1 MINVNNDFKLKTKK
15 IKQQNIKLGILDGET
30 TVKEVHFMPTKQ
42 FNALPVWMLRA
53 RKKVIAKEL
62 KYSFEGNLFKTIMK
76 QIEITVKNAG
86 ELKDKDVNFQYG
98 LYINNDFKYVDLGNY
113 YIKDIEDNKGKSELI
128 VTGYDKMINFMKTFK
143 QSELQLTYPCT
154 ILALVQKMCEVCK
167 VELYSTNFFNSDLD
181 VEEDYFT
188 TQELTYRDVLEKVA
202 ESTLTTIFIKDNKLY
217 LHKLT
222 NDAVEKLDTS
232 YLTGLTIKE
241 KFGPV
246 NALVLG
252 RGDVEDNVEA
262 KDDTSIAQNGRCEIR
277 FDENEFVEYQRE
289 DVIDGMFEQ
298 IKGLEYYSFE
308 GSDLGVV
315 WLEPCDLLEVE
326 DSEGSI
332 YKTIYLSA
340 NITIN
345 TGISSDIE
353 AEIPEETNTEYK
365 VTTKEEKKTLK
376 VERLAKKNEGLIQD
390 VIEEQTETTQ
400 KLTKVEQDIDGI
412 KETVSSVETKVEEV
426 KGKAESAQSTANTA
440 NSNAIQAQNTANE
453 AKETAKINTTKIT
466 EVEKT
471 VDGISQSVTSV
482 EEKIETV
489 ENKADTAQSTA
500 NSATQ
505 KAEDA
510 QTNANNAHNIANTA
524 KDNAQKA
531 QDTADNINNDLT
543 QNYYTKTETNSQIK
557 QKADSITQSVSKTY
571 STKTETTNAKNEAIN
586 SANASTDKKLED
598 YTVTEE
604 LGTIIEQNY
613 EHVKVAW
620 NQISDYIQMMIA
632 NGEASLAILD
642 KSKNLLMSLDKEGIN
657 YYKNGENIPF
667 GEMGIKEVGGQNFIS
682 FSVLADYDSSIQD
695 GMAWGITNK
704 STGKFFP
711 LLYISNFS
719 LGPENSEMGWGELVL
734 ASSDLIL
741 DMNASIQAGNI
752 RIYGGTIGELMF
764 LNKITGEALLII
776 ETENDVIGT
785 YQKIQILENISF
797 YKNQAGSNSFKIGND
812 NNRYCLFTDD
822 GSVYCSHLAISDG
835 PNGVYISPNGEIS
848 GNLYFYSL
856 PSYQGDPLV
865 WGKGHTYH
873 LNWTGSQLQFWV
885 DNTNVGT
892 LSDKRLKKEI
902 QEIDNNFI
910 KAIEEIE
917 MKQFKVANR
926 NGLISFGIL
935 AQDLI
940 EIFKKYKK
948 NPFDYEIVQETQYRK
963 DDETIYYTINYE
975 QFLILKQKATDIKI
989 KQLQEENKDK
999 DELIKN
1005 LIKRVEK
1012 LEGSANGN

>member
-1 MINVNNDFKLKTKK
+1 MYIVDEQQVKAIYDNLKDLTA
-15 IKQQNIKLGILDGET
+15 N
-30 TVKEVHFMPTKQ
+30 
-42 FNALPVWMLRA
+42 
-53 RKKVIAKEL
+53 
-62 KYSFEGNLFKTIMK
+62 SFEGKTIIDPALDVGDK
-76 QIEITVKNAG
+76 IIVNGKAIIYQGELDFQGRFIAEITSKIEIKQKQETT
-86 ELKDKDVNFQYG
+86 
-98 LYINNDFKYVDLGNY
+98 
-113 YIKDIEDNKGKSELI
+113 IKEQSQ
-128 VTGYDKMINFMKTFK
+128 KMINRRV
-143 QSELQLTYPCT
+143 QSRINEAEGKITQL
-154 ILALVQKMCEVCK
+154 
-167 VELYSTNFFNSDLD
+167 
-181 VEEDYFT
+181 VEENN
-188 TQELTYRDVLEKVA
+188 E
-202 ESTLTTIFIKDNKLY
+202 
-217 LHKLT
+217 
-222 NDAVEKLDTS
+222 TS
-232 YLTGLTIKE
+232 
-241 KFGPV
+241 
-246 NALVLG
+246 
-252 RGDVEDNVEA
+252 
-262 KDDTSIAQNGRCEIR
+262 S
-277 FDENEFVEYQRE
+277 
-289 DVIDGMFEQ
+289 
-298 IKGLEYYSFE
+298 
-308 GSDLGVV
+308 
-315 WLEPCDLLEVE
+315 
-326 DSEGSI
+326 
-332 YKTIYLSA
+332 
-340 NITIN
+340 
-345 TGISSDIE
+345 
-353 AEIPEETNTEYK
+353 
-365 VTTKEEKKTLK
+365 
-376 VERLAKKNEGLIQD
+376 
-390 VIEEQTETTQ
+390 
-400 KLTKVEQDIDGI
+400 KLTKVEQTIDGI

-489 ENKADTAQSTA
+489 ESKADTAQLTA

-505 KAEDA
+505 KAENA
-510 QTNANNAHNIANTA
+510 ETNANNAQSTANTA
-524 KDNAQKA
+524 NNNAQKA
-531 QDTADNINNDLT
+531 QDTANNINNNLS

-620 NQISDYIQMMIA
+620 NQISDYIQMMIV

-642 KSKNLLMSLDKEGIN
+642 KNKNLLMSLDKEGIN

-734 ASSDLIL
+734 ESSDLIL
-741 DMNASIQAGNI
+741 DMNASIKAGNI
-752 RIYGGTIGELMF
+752 KISGGIIGELVF
-764 LNKITGEALLII
+764 SSTITDETLLLINPGNNITG
-776 ETENDVIGT
+776 D
-785 YQKIQILENISF
+785 YSSFQILENISF

-822 GSVYCSHLAISDG
+822 GSAYCSYLAITDG
-835 PNGVYISPNGEIS
+835 SRGVNISPNGEIS
-848 GNLYFYSL
+848 GNLYFYNL
-856 PSYQGDPLV
+856 PSYQGEPLV

-873 LNWTGSQLQFWV
+873 LTWTGSQLQFWV
-885 DNTNVGT
+885 DNINVGT

-902 QEIDNNFI
+902 QEIDNDFI

-917 MKQFKVANR
+917 MKQFKIANR

-948 NPFDYEIVQETQYRK
+948 NPLDYEIVQETQYRT

-989 KQLQEENKDK
+989 KQLQEENKNK
-999 DELIKN
+999 DELIKD

>member
-1 MINVNNDFKLKTKK
+1 MINVSNDFKTRTKK
-15 IKQQNIKLGILDGET
+15 IKQQNIKLGIVDGEL
-30 TVKEVHFMPTKQ
+30 TVKEVHFMTVKQ
-42 FNALPVWMLRA
+42 FNALPVWMLRK
-53 RKKVIAKEL
+53 RQEVIAKEL

-86 ELKDKDVNFQYG
+86 ELKDKNVNFKYG
-98 LYINNDFKYVDLGNY
+98 IYINNDFEYIDLGDY
-113 YIKDIEDNKGKSELI
+113 YIKDVDDDKGKSELV
-128 VTGYDKMINFMKTFK
+128 VTGYDKMIHFMKTFK

-154 ILALVQKMCEVCK
+154 MLALIQKMCEVCG
-167 VELYSTNFFNSDLD
+167 VGLYSTNFFNADLQVD
-181 VEEDYFT
+181 EDYFT

-202 ESTLTTIFIKDNKLY
+202 ESTETTIFIKDNKLY

-222 NDAVEKLDTS
+222 NSPVEKIDSS
-232 YLTGLTIKE
+232 YLTGLTVKE

-277 FDENEFVEYQRE
+277 FDENEFIEYQRE
-289 DVIDGMFEQ
+289 QVIDEMFEQ

-412 KETVSSVETKVEEV
+412 T
-426 KGKAESAQSTANTA
+426 
-440 NSNAIQAQNTANE
+440 
-453 AKETAKINTTKIT
+453 
-466 EVEKT
+466 
-471 VDGISQSVTSV
+471 QSVTSV

-489 ENKADTAQSTA
+489 ENKADTAQLTA

-505 KAEDA
+505 KAENA
-510 QTNANNAHNIANTA
+510 ETNANNAQSTANTA
-524 KDNAQKA
+524 NNNAQKA
-531 QDTADNINNDLT
+531 QDTANNINNNLN

-902 QEIDNNFI
+902 QEIDNDFI

-917 MKQFKVANR
+917 MKQFKISNR

-948 NPFDYEIVQETQYRK
+948 NPFDYEIVQETQYRT

-975 QFLILKQKATDIKI
+975 QFLILKQNATDIKI
-989 KQLQEENKDK
+989 KQLQEENKNK